1 MRSLLR
7 AAHQLQEADCS
18 ARSRWRVHLYPLLL
32 LLLEE
37 DSLGRSRLPL
47 RLLPPPLEEASLV
60 QSLLLRLPTG
70 VCSALLRRR
79 RHLRLLQGDCLGP
92 SRRMHR
98 RQVVCSD
105 RSQQSE
111 PLSFSS
117 VS

>member
-18 ARSRWRVHLYPLLL
+18 ARSRRRVHLHPLL

-37 DSLGRSRLPL
+37 DSLGRRRLPL
-47 RLLPPPLEEASLV
+47 PLEEASLA
-60 QSLLLRLPTG
+60 QSLLLHLPPG
-70 VCSALLRRR
+70 VCPALLRRH
-79 RHLRLLQGDCLGP
+79 RHLRLLLGDCLGL
-92 SRRMHR
+92 SRRR
-98 RQVVCSD
+98 VVCSE
-105 RSQQSE
+105 RIQQSE